1 MKPGEENLFF
11 ICERLQAD
19 HSEKPSIINLMTMLA
34 EKMVKKYDTVAVSRM
49 VSQRN
54 IFPLKNAA

>member
-1 MKPGEENLFF
+1 MKPGEENLFFF

-19 HSEKPSIINLMTMLA
+19 HSEKPSIINLLTMLA

-49 VSQRN
+49 VRETF
-54 IFPLKNAA
+54 FP

>member
-1 MKPGEENLFF
+1 M
-11 ICERLQAD
+11 QAD

-49 VSQRN
+49 VRGAFCLSGMLLEIQMVSIR
-54 IFPLKNAA
+54 AS